1 MCPTLVKIYQQT
13 FTYDGVGDKQTVSHH
28 FNRVY
33 KTKQEGFF
41 KLKVLYV
48 STTEP
53 LLLSNCS
60 AINALSNF
68 DEVIQDAEGIQ
79 THGSSNH
86 FYLGR
91 LGNCSFAEVI
101 IDDIPISPFEI
112 MNISLTNLA
121 DYTVTFQ
128 IELWE

>member
-1 MCPTLVKIYQQT
+1 MCPSLVKIYQQT

-68 DEVIQDAEGIQ
+68 DEVILDAEGNQ
-79 THGSSNH
+79 SHVSSNH

-91 LGNCSFAEVI
+91 LENCCFAEI
-101 IDDIPISPFEI
+101 MIDDIPISPFQI
-112 MNISLTNLA
+112 KNISLTNLA
-121 DYTVTFQ
+121 DYVVTFQ

>member
-13 FTYDGVGDKQTVSHH
+13 FTYDGGGSTKSVSHH

-48 STTEP
+48 STVEP
-53 LLLSNCS
+53 LLLSNC
-60 AINALSNF
+60 APINSLSNF
-68 DEVIQDAEGIQ
+68 DEVIQG
-79 THGSSNH
+79 GNSSSNH

-91 LGNCSFAEVI
+91 LENCGYSEVM
-101 IDDIPISPFEI
+101 IDDIPISPFQVE
-112 MNISLTNLA
+112 NISLTNLA
-121 DYTVTFQ
+121 DYVVVFQ